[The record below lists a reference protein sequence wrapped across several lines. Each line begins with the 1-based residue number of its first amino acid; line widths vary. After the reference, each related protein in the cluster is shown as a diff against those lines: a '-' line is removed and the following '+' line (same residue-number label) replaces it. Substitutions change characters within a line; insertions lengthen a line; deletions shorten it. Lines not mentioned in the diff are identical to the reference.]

1 MKYYF
6 DALIIGSG
14 ISGLNLAR
22 KLAQA
27 GLSVFVCA
35 KEAVTEGSSK
45 YAQGGVAVV
54 SPWNPED
61 KLESH
66 IQEIGRAHV

>member
-1 MKYYF
+1 MSYYF
-6 DALIIGSG
+6 DTLIIGSG

-27 GLSVFVCA
+27 GQSVFICS

-54 SPWNPED
+54 SPWSYNRKSYPGY
-61 KLESH
+61 S
-66 IQEIGRAHV
+66 